1 MCGLCP
7 KLHETC
13 KIGYTKS
20 MTPQSDASAIAALCG
35 PVRRYS
41 KGNVVFFQ
49 GEAPRQA
56 FLVRDGTVRVYA
68 IDDQGEEYIV
78 GFHTEGDVFPLDWL
92 YGQASAS
99 TFYYEALSPC
109 ELAPIEKANFAEK
122 RNLSDVEQY
131 MLERFLYEAS
141 SGLIRNLALQ
151 QPRARDKI
159 IYFFYYLAIRHGKEL
174 SNGLYSLGIP
184 LTHQTIAN
192 CLGLTRETVATELG
206 TLKRAGAVAYRN
218 KKYVVDKKLVIRS
231 VGKEITNLE
240 A

>member
-1 MCGLCP
+1 
-7 KLHETC
+7 
-13 KIGYTKS
+13 
-20 MTPQSDASAIAALCG
+20 MTPQSDASAIASICG
-35 PVRRYS
+35 PVRRYG

-56 FLVRDGTVRVYA
+56 FLVREGTVRVYA
-68 IDDQGEEYIV
+68 IDDEGEEYIV

-92 YGQASAS
+92 HGRASAT
-99 TFYYEALSPC
+99 TFYYEALTNC
-109 ELAPIEKANFAEK
+109 ELAPIEKPNFETH
-122 RNLSDVEQY
+122 RTSPQIEQYVVEQ
-131 MLERFLYEAS
+131 FLYEAS
-141 SGLIRNLALQ
+141 SSLIRNLALQ

-174 SNGLYSLGIP
+174 NNGLYSLGIP